1 MSGLRPQEQAELPQ
15 IEALIRQQ
23 RLAEA
28 LQRAE
33 KFIARHPRNAAG
45 FAAAVRCLLPTG
57 RLARAADFADRGLRI
72 APGDESLHLLKGIL
86 EHRLG
91 QSAAAIERLLRVL
104 ARGPANE
111 VEVSFALAEAMH
123 RAGRRDELDAFIAKG
138 GVWLQDERAV
148 VFAARAMQRTDRA
161 GAQERLQS
169 TARATRSPLLK
180 RIAGFE
186 AVRMLDADARYA
198 EALELAQYVH
208 RETTPPFDVGAIEAD
223 VEAQLRLAAKGRRWF
238 EQRGPQAPATAFV
251 VGMPRS
257 GTTLLEQMLDR
268 HPQVSGIGEYE
279 GAFAIHEALVG
290 LGLWPNDLRSLQATD
305 AARLAAD
312 YLEGALARRR
322 AGAAWTFDKTLH
334 VWRLMPAIAAVLPGA
349 AFVHIT
355 RDARDTAIS
364 MHLSNFH
371 PKSWG
376 FTATLAMIRRVIE
389 LERRLVPQ
397 MAEVLG
403 LRFVHVRYED
413 LVAEPERKI
422 RRVLEAMG
430 VPFDPAVL
438 APEQN
443 ARTVLTLSYEQV
455 RRPINRSSIGRWR
468 NYAFAFDAAWDAL
481 A

>member
-1 MSGLRPQEQAELPQ
+1 
-15 IEALIRQQ
+15 
-23 RLAEA
+23 
-28 LQRAE
+28 
-33 KFIARHPRNAAG
+33 
-45 FAAAVRCLLPTG
+45 
-57 RLARAADFADRGLRI
+57 
-72 APGDESLHLLKGIL
+72 
-86 EHRLG
+86 
-91 QSAAAIERLLRVL
+91 
-104 ARGPANE
+104 
-111 VEVSFALAEAMH
+111 
-123 RAGRRDELDAFIAKG
+123 
-138 GVWLQDERAV
+138 
-148 VFAARAMQRTDRA
+148 
-161 GAQERLQS
+161 
-169 TARATRSPLLK
+169 
-180 RIAGFE
+180 
-186 AVRMLDADARYA
+186 
-198 EALELAQYVH
+198 
-208 RETTPPFDVGAIEAD
+208 
-223 VEAQLRLAAKGRRWF
+223 
-238 EQRGPQAPATAFV
+238 
-251 VGMPRS
+251 
-257 GTTLLEQMLDR
+257 MLDR

-279 GAFAIHEALVG
+279 GAFAIHEALIG
-290 LGLWPNDLRSLQATD
+290 LGLWPNDLRSLQAAD

-413 LVAEPERKI
+413 LVAEPEREI

-468 NYAFAFDAAWDAL
+468 NYASAFDAAWDAL